1 VADECVRRYLI
12 NIRAEFFPPTEYNLP
27 RALIATFMPGYSG
40 TPLPKKL
47 GIKPGARVWLGDAP
61 AEVRAEL
68 SAALAACESVRGG
81 KAPLDFAMLFT
92 TSKAKLENDFTP
104 VSELLAPAGMLWVS
118 WPKKSSGVATDL
130 DENKVRQIGLDAGL
144 VDVKVCAV
152 TEVWSGLKFVRRVK
166 DR

>member
-1 VADECVRRYLI
+1 
-12 NIRAEFFPPTEYNLP
+12 
-27 RALIATFMPGYSG
+27 MPGYSG

-47 GIKPGARVWLGDAP
+47 GIKSGFRVRLANAP

-68 SAALAACESVRGG
+68 RDALAECEM
-81 KAPLDFAMLFT
+81 KAGDLLDFAMMFT
-92 TSKAKLENDFTP
+92 KSRVELAKEF
-104 VSELLAPAGMLWVS
+104 SRMAKLLAPAGMLWVS
-118 WPKKSSGVATDL
+118 WPKKSSGVASDL
-130 DENKVRQIGLDAGL
+130 DENLVRGIGLDAGL

>member
-1 VADECVRRYLI
+1 
-12 NIRAEFFPPTEYNLP
+12 
-27 RALIATFMPGYSG
+27 MPGYSG

-47 GIKPGARVWLGDAP
+47 GIKPGLRVCLMDAP

-68 SAALAACESVRGG
+68 RVELAGCEMSDG
-81 KAPLDFAMLFT
+81 KPPLDFAMLFSKSK
-92 TSKAKLENDFTP
+92 TSLRKEFKG
-104 VSELLAPAGMLWVS
+104 VSKRLAPAGMLWVS

-130 DENKVRQIGLDAGL
+130 DENVVREIGLAAGL